1 MTSAHFIGLSVS
13 SNFEIMYASL
23 RSTSYQYIS
32 HEAQHRIPSVVF
44 IMHNIGKIRKHSSM
58 KGQRS
63 HILFVL
69 LQYLQ
74 SVVLLA
80 SGGWRQI
87 QAISRNLTYLF

>member
-63 HILFVL
+63 HILFAL

-74 SVVLLA
+74 FAVCCLLCC
-80 SGGWRQI
+80 WRVEVGDKFKQ
-87 QAISRNLTYLF
+87 YLVT